1 LDATGKKTP
10 FHPAITNQLKTERRT
25 AWLPYSGLR
34 HELMR
39 VSYGDSR
46 NFWFGEEAMANIQYL
61 GELGSSSGT
70 DQVGLD
76 ALEVINGAT
85 GRTLTFSSNNGAD
98 IQSGQISL
106 LTGQVTFMNDAAAQ
120 TGSVPLASEAANTPY
135 LFSVHSVSGEL
146 QVAAVASDG
155 SIGAFNTVS
164 GTAGLGIKTVE
175 LIEGGPTPT
184 IVASCYDGQMVG
196 TFTIDETNTLVGVN
210 TPIAPDVFG
219 GYRVTDLSVHASGEE
234 TRFVAISAQ
243 ANMIASFEID
253 GNGNVTE
260 LDHRGAADGLG
271 INSPTS
277 LSQLTVNGRDYVL
290 VSSYGTSSLTVLEL
304 AEDGALTLTD
314 QINDNTTTRFGN
326 VLEVE
331 TLAIGDHA
339 FVALAG
345 SDGGVTLLQMLNG
358 GMLSEVATYEN
369 PGSDSF
375 GDITMLELFAE
386 GDTLVILTGSD
397 ASDMVSAFSFDTSNM
412 GSVIDGRGAGT
423 AIDDTLLSNE
433 STALLTGGDG
443 NDTFILRDTGTTVEI
458 TDYEHGV
465 DQIDLSHWPRAYS
478 LTALEFV
485 PLADGI
491 QISYL
496 DNTLVIR
503 SHDGNPLEQSDFT
516 NEDFFGL
523 WRIPVD
529 EQVGT
534 NAAPNASNG
543 MLLNQ
548 GSNSADSMNGTDG
561 ADLLLGHG
569 ANDALFGFDGDD
581 LIFGGTGEDT
591 LSGGQGQDTF
601 VFDAADADID
611 MVTDYE
617 GASVDTLSGRF
628 FGDAIFVQNMV
639 SFDMQI
645 LGTDVHLAGDVIQN
659 ATSGNLL
666 IAYLNGTS
674 DITSW
679 SRAALSGIG
688 TAASTLVAT
697 LFDLDGDEAFAQIG
711 ISFDTAGNTTRLTA
725 LNDDGSQTITSFDV
739 SEDES
744 WGRQVEELDDQGQPT
759 QLDQF
764 LDNGG
769 TVEASY
775 DPENTRGWDS
785 FTRHFDESSSL
796 SEQMVVYDDA
806 TSRRLINDT
815 EDANVWQQIIE
826 DRNSNGALDDK
837 RVLYDNGNELR
848 TILDV
853 DEANTWHSVEE
864 FRDAGGALYDKR
876 FNYDDGTS
884 QRLLFDTDSTEVWDN
899 IVEFRDDTGALY
911 DKRTNYDNGTQL
923 RLILDP
929 NDTASWETIR
939 ELSNAEGNMYDKLTT
954 GDTGAS
960 TRVIL
965 DTESIASW
973 DMIVESRNEDGD
985 MFRKTTT
992 YDNTNYQLL
1001 LFDVDDLESWDV
1013 HTRVFDSND
1022 VLISESFE

>member
-1 LDATGKKTP
+1 
-10 FHPAITNQLKTERRT
+10 
-25 AWLPYSGLR
+25 
-34 HELMR
+34 
-39 VSYGDSR
+39 
-46 NFWFGEEAMANIQYL
+46 MANIQYL
-61 GELGSSSGT
+61 GEFGGSGGT

-76 ALEVINGAT
+76 ALEVITGAA
-85 GRTLTFSSNNGAD
+85 GRTLTFSSNNGTA

-106 LTGQVTFMNDAAAQ
+106 LSGAVAFTNDAPAQ
-120 TGSVPLASEAANTPY
+120 TGSVPLASEVGNTPY

-146 QVAAVASDG
+146 QVAAVAADG
-155 SIGAFNTVS
+155 SIGTFNTVS

-175 LIEGGPTPT
+175 LIDGGPTPT
-184 IVASCYDGQMVG
+184 IVASCYDGQMIG
-196 TFTIDETNTLVGVN
+196 TFMIDETNTLVAQN
-210 TPIAPDVFG
+210 TPLAPDVFG
-219 GYRVTDLSVHASGEE
+219 GYRVTDLSIHASGEE
-234 TRFVAISAQ
+234 TRLVAISAQ
-243 ANMIASFEID
+243 ASMIASFEIAE
-253 GNGNVTE
+253 NGDVVE
-260 LDHRGAADGLG
+260 LDQRGASDGLG

-277 LSQLTVNGRDYVL
+277 LSQVTVNGRDYVL
-290 VSSYGTSSLTVLEL
+290 VSSFGTS
-304 AEDGALTLTD
+304 
-314 QINDNTTTRFGN
+314 
-326 VLEVE
+326 
-331 TLAIGDHA
+331 
-339 FVALAG
+339 
-345 SDGGVTLLQMLNG
+345 QMLNG

-369 PGSDSF
+369 SGSDSF

-397 ASDMVSAFSFDTSNM
+397 DSDMVSAFSFDTRDM
-412 GSVIDGRGAGT
+412 GAVIDGRGAGT
-423 AIDDTLLSNE
+423 AIDDTLLSNQ

-443 NDTFILRDTGTTVEI
+443 SDTFILRDTGTTVEI
-458 TDYEHGV
+458 TDYQHGV

-496 DNTLVIR
+496 DNTLIIR
-503 SHDGNPLEQSDFT
+503 SHDGTPLEQSDFT
-516 NEDFFGL
+516 DEDFFGL

-529 EQVGT
+529 EQDGA

-548 GSNSADSMNGTDG
+548 GSNAADSVNGTDG

-581 LIFGGTGEDT
+581 LIFGGAGEDT
-591 LSGGQGQDTF
+591 LTGGQGQDTF
-601 VFDAADADID
+601 VFDADDPDADT
-611 MVTDYE
+611 VTDYE
-617 GASVDTLSGRF
+617 GASVDLLSGQLS
-628 FGDAIFVQNMV
+628 GDAVFIQNMS

-645 LGTDVHLAGDVIQN
+645 IGTDVHLSGDVIQN

-666 IAYLNGTS
+666 VAYLNGTS
-674 DITSW
+674 DIASW

-688 TAASTLVAT
+688 TAASTLIAT
-697 LFDLDGDEAFAQIG
+697 LFDLDGNEAFDQIQL
-711 ISFDTAGNTTRLTA
+711 SFDTAGNTTTLTA

-739 SEDES
+739 SEAES
-744 WGRQVEELDDQGQPT
+744 WGRQVEELNNQGQRT
-759 QLDQF
+759 QLDQS

-775 DPENTRGWDS
+775 DPENTRSWNS
-785 FTRHFDESSSL
+785 FTREFDESSEL
-796 SEQMVVYDDA
+796 SEQMVVYDDG

-815 EDANVWQQIIE
+815 DEANVWQQIIE
-826 DRNSNGALDDK
+826 DRNSGGALDDK
-837 RVLYDNGNELR
+837 RVVYDNGSELR

-853 DEANTWHSVEE
+853 DETNTWDSVEE

-884 QRLLFDTDSTEVWDN
+884 QRLIFDTEGTEVWDN
-899 IVEFRDDTGALY
+899 IVEFRDDAGALQ

-965 DTESIASW
+965 DTESAANW
-973 DMIVESRNEDGD
+973 DMIVENRNADGD
-985 MFRKTTT
+985 MFKKTTT

-1001 LFDVDDLESWDV
+1001 LFDVDDVESWDV
-1013 HTRVFDSND
+1013 HTRVFNSDD